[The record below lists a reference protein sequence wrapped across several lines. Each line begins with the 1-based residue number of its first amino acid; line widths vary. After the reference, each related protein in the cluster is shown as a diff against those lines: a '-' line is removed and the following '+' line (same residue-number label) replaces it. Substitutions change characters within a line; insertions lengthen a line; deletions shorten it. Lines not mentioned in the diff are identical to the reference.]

1 MSLFLI
7 GGKMDCPCRKL
18 LTLNNP
24 TAGLLP
30 QKSNLGHM
38 ASHFFRNCVYKE
50 LDKRDQ
56 SESLIVKSSNDNS
69 QPSLS
74 VTLIVKEIEDAELP
88 TPFSSRVLQSFSQQL
103 CPSLR
108 DSSIKGVL
116 QVETSSISQEC
127 LQFIEV
133 SDKTLVTAYFLNP
146 KEVWIKSQILHESN
160 GKCKVTYVAT
170 YSVFGRRSKLC
181 SPI

>member
-1 MSLFLI
+1 
-7 GGKMDCPCRKL
+7 
-18 LTLNNP
+18 
-24 TAGLLP
+24 
-30 QKSNLGHM
+30 M

-56 SESLIVKSSNDNS
+56 SKSLIVKSSHENS
-69 QPSLS
+69 RRSLS

-88 TPFSSRVLQSFSQQL
+88 TPFSSRVMQSFSQQM

-116 QVETSSISQEC
+116 QVESSSISQEC

-160 GKCKVTYVAT
+160 GKCMIIYVAT
-170 YSVFGRRSKLC
+170 YNVWYRSKLC
-181 SPI
+181 SPIQTCIPD